1 MSPNGPIYCET
12 GHPWLFMAEPVNTIT
27 NGFII
32 LAAIMAFVLV
42 RRARIGFPPGI
53 AVLLFLLLA
62 TGIGSFFWHAFRTRT
77 ALAFDAI
84 PGLMFLFVFSGLWMC
99 RLFGTMIGIFG
110 AIAMVAASIGSVWLW
125 RHFMGDVLP
134 GQMAF
139 VPAFVTIA
147 VIGAGLVVSTTH
159 KYGASTASLGTVTLV
174 CAISAAAA
182 RSVDLMTCSVIPF
195 GTHFLWHIGLSTAA
209 YLGIA
214 LLVRMKARGRAMF
227 G

>member
-1 MSPNGPIYCET
+1 
-12 GHPWLFMAEPVNTIT
+12 
-27 NGFII
+27 
-32 LAAIMAFVLV
+32 
-42 RRARIGFPPGI
+42 
-53 AVLLFLLLA
+53 
-62 TGIGSFFWHAFRTRT
+62 
-77 ALAFDAI
+77 
-84 PGLMFLFVFSGLWMC
+84 
-99 RLFGTMIGIFG
+99 
-110 AIAMVAASIGSVWLW
+110 
-125 RHFMGDVLP
+125 
-134 GQMAF
+134 MAF

-159 KYGASTASLGTVTLV
+159 KYGASTASLGTFTLV